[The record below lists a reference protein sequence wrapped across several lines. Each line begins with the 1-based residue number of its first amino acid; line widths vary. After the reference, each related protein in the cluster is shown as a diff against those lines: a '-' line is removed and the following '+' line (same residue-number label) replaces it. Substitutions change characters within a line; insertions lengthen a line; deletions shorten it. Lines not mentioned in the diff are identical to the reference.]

1 MYPTTVDVLAAQLSV
16 TECATACVPVP
27 ESEIVIGEFVA
38 LLVTVTLP
46 ATVVAD
52 VGVNATPNVADC
64 PAPIVCPAVTPVEL
78 NPVPVTFTE
87 AIVTVELPLFVSV
100 TF

>member
-1 MYPTTVDVLAAQLSV
+1 MLAAQLSV